1 MIKITAFLII
11 GLISLN
17 LDERG
22 TKLLENIQDKFN
34 EINNLSVEFKQNI
47 IGKALFTGTLL
58 FKKDDKLRIE
68 FNHSVLVSDGKT
80 NWSYNKKENKVII
93 SNNEE
98 SSASPF
104 SLKKII
110 YDYPKE
116 CSISSESSNGSSVL
130 VLTPNASSSIGYSLI
145 KIWSDSNNLINK
157 VVLKDNADN
166 LIQIEFF
173 KYKLNQKV
181 LDSKFI
187 FYPPEGSKV
196 IDLRQ

>member
-1 MIKITAFLII
+1 MLKTIAFLILC
-11 GLISLN
+11 LISLH
-17 LDERG
+17 LDDKG
-22 TKLLENIQDKFN
+22 TILLENIQERFDK
-34 EINNLSVEFKQNI
+34 INNLSAEFKQTTN
-47 IGKALFTGTLL
+47 GKALLTGKLL
-58 FKKDDKLRIE
+58 FKKDDKIRIE
-68 FNHSVLVSDGKT
+68 FKHSVLVSDGKT

-93 SNNEE
+93 SNNEA
-98 SSASPF
+98 SSASPL

-145 KIWSDSNNLINK
+145 KIWPDSDNLINK

-187 FYPPEGSKV
+187 FYPPEGSKI
-196 IDLRQ
+196 IDLR

>member
-17 LDERG
+17 LDDRG
-22 TKLLENIQDKFN
+22 SELLENIQDKFN
-34 EINNLSVEFKQNI
+34 KINSLSVEFKQTAN
-47 IGKALFTGTLL
+47 GKAPLTGTLL
-58 FKKDDKLRIE
+58 FKKDDKIRIE
-68 FNHSVLVSDGKT
+68 FKHSVLISDGKT

-93 SNNEE
+93 SNYDE
-98 SSASPF
+98 SSAFPF

-116 CSISSESSNGSSVL
+116 CSISSERSDGSSVL

-145 KIWSDSNNLINK
+145 KIWSDSDYLINK
-157 VVLKDNADN
+157 VVLKDNAES

-173 KYKLNQKV
+173 KYKLNAKV
-181 LDSKFI
+181 SDSKFI

-196 IDLRQ
+196 IDLR

>member
-1 MIKITAFLII
+1 MVKITAFLII
-11 GLISLN
+11 GLLSLN

-22 TKLLENIQDKFN
+22 TKLLENIQEKFDK
-34 EINNLSVEFKQNI
+34 INNLSAEFKQTTN
-47 IGKALFTGTLL
+47 GKALLTGTLL
-58 FKKDDKLRIE
+58 LKKDDKLRIE
-68 FNHSVLVSDGKT
+68 FKHSILVSDGKT

-93 SNNEE
+93 SNNKE
-98 SSASPF
+98 SNASPL

-116 CSISSESSNGSSVL
+116 CSISSESIDGCSVL
-130 VLTPNASSSIGYSLI
+130 VLIPNQSSSIGYNLI
-145 KIWSDSNNLINK
+145 KIWPSSDNLINK

-187 FYPPEGSKV
+187 FNPPEGSKV
-196 IDLRQ
+196 IDLR